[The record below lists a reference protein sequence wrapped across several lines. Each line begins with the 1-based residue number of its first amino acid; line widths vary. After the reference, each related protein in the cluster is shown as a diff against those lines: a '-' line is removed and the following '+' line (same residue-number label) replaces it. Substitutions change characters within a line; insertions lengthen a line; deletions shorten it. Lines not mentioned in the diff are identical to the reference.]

1 MSKKSRRR
9 NRRILGALAALGTGL
24 ALANRNKGTAAANV
38 DSGRGGDSSSAV
50 ARAIANNKTPESVT
64 GTVFPGENK
73 VTKTPQKVISRNT
86 GVKMDASGKKV
97 AADAGSKVP
106 YINRTRD
113 KQRNDILRAF
123 RSNEAYQGITPMED
137 PITEFDKS
145 QDFGFGVM
153 AKDGGRITKSGAK
166 RGAAKRGFGRAYT
179 KGRK

>member
-9 NRRILGALAALGTGL
+9 NKKILGALGALGAL
-24 ALANRNKGTAAANV
+24 ALATRRRNAAIDKGIQ
-38 DSGRGGDSSSAV
+38 SAEDDKGSDMLSTP
-50 ARAIANNKTPESVT
+50 KTPKSVT

-86 GVKMDASGKKV
+86 GVKIDASGKKV

-166 RGAAKRGFGRAYT
+166 RGAAKRGFGRAYK
-179 KGRK
+179 KGRR

>member
-9 NRRILGALAALGTGL
+9 NKRILGALGALGAL
-24 ALANRNKGTAAANV
+24 ALMGRNKGTAAADIN
-38 DSGRGGDSSSAV
+38 SGRGGDSSSAV

-64 GTVFPGENK
+64 GTVFPGANK

-86 GVKMDASGKKV
+86 GVKIDASGKKV

-106 YINRTRD
+106 YINRIRD

-166 RGAAKRGFGRAYT
+166 RGAAKRGFGRAYK
-179 KGRK
+179 KGKR

>member
-9 NRRILGALAALGTGL
+9 NKRILGALGALGAL
-24 ALANRNKGTAAANV
+24 ALMGRNKGTAAADVN
-38 DSGRGGDSSSAV
+38 SGRDGDSSSAV
-50 ARAIANNKTPESVT
+50 ARAIANNKTPKSVT

-123 RSNEAYQGITPMED
+123 RSNEAYQGLTPIED

-166 RGAAKRGFGRAYT
+166 RGAAKRGFGRAYK
-179 KGRK
+179 KGKR

>member
-1 MSKKSRRR
+1 M
-9 NRRILGALAALGTGL
+9 LP
-24 ALANRNKGTAAANV
+24 
-38 DSGRGGDSSSAV
+38 
-50 ARAIANNKTPESVT
+50 TPKIPKSVT

-73 VTKTPQKVISRNT
+73 VIKTPQKVISRNT
-86 GVKMDASGKKV
+86 GVKIDASGKKV

-166 RGAAKRGFGRAYT
+166 RGAAKRGFGRAYK
-179 KGRK
+179 KGKR